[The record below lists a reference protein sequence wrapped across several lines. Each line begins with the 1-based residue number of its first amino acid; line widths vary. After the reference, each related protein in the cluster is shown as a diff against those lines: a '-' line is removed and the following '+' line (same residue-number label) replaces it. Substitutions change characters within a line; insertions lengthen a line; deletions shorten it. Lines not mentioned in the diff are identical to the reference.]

1 MNKSFL
7 SKMMLGAALSTSL
20 LSGSVSA
27 VNEENVIF
35 PKDIEKIV
43 QKYEKENRETFLK
56 DLIWLLPFTNPYG
69 PNKKAKEELGRYYQQ
84 AMPRIYKDP
93 VYSYTKRSEQL
104 TGLADS
110 IDDAEMKKLNDK
122 LLLYYEIKAG
132 EKWMEENG
140 RTRKEL
146 CEKYGGKDSAGRTYT
161 EIITDWR
168 DIQAKGW
175 SASVNEMARLNKY
188 EMEYGS
194 IEELNIKI
202 KNNLKNVKNL
212 PEEVKTAISSGDS
225 SSLLASVKE
234 SRNNFSVASIGNS
247 FTNFGNKL
255 LSDSTVGRDTV
266 WIGSTVVATLSSGVL
281 KTVSEKIGSGVRAAV
296 KLGKRIFSKSI
307 NAGNY
312 KEMLKNLQERLKSK
326 VVGQNEAIEKVINVL
341 ESHFSNVVKAKETGQ
356 KYSKGCL
363 LIFGGTPGVGKTL
376 VMEEIREFLNL
387 TSAQLTMNEA
397 IEDRGNNAS
406 SVMSRFLKPIVK
418 DDGKNKTEEE
428 TDFARVIRYENS
440 TFYNID
446 EKDKMDMLDFSIQK
460 IDPLN
465 SVGKRKGSSIDEF
478 LRSFIDY
485 DTLNGH
491 TTNNSVVIVTTNEKT
506 EDITKYEDS
515 LANRYLPCFIEFKPF
530 NAEACVK
537 MAKRNLKNPC
547 GDFYKKQGIDVDWD
561 ASGLKSYADKLS
573 KESTNGRTMSQLAKS
588 WTVIVDRFLEN
599 NPGCTNVVLS
609 YDKNKDKV
617 FAKRGSIYIGK

>member
-1 MNKSFL
+1 MNKNFL
-7 SKMMLGAALSTSL
+7 SKVMLGAVLSSSL
-20 LSGSVSA
+20 LSGSVNA
-27 VNEENVIF
+27 IQNEVVF
-35 PKDIEKIV
+35 PDDIEKIV
-43 QKYEKENRETFLK
+43 KKYENANKETFLK
-56 DLIWLLPFTNPYG
+56 NLIWFFPFTNPYG
-69 PNKKAKEELGRYYQQ
+69 PNKKAREELGKYYQQ
-84 AMPRIYKDP
+84 AIPRIYKDP
-93 VYSYTKRSEQL
+93 VYRYAKSSEQL
-104 TGLADS
+104 EDLANS
-110 IDDAEMKKLNDK
+110 IDDAEIKKLNDK

-132 EKWMEENG
+132 EEWIEKNGTTREELG
-140 RTRKEL
+140 
-146 CEKYGGKDSAGRTYT
+146 EKYGGKDSNGKSYA
-161 EIITDWR
+161 EIINDWR
-168 DIQAKGW
+168 NISTKEKWVRDNSETKRLD
-175 SASVNEMARLNKY
+175 SYVNT
-188 EMEYGS
+188 YGS
-194 IEELNIKI
+194 IDKLSTNLR
-202 KNNLKNVKNL
+202 NNLKNVKDL
-212 PEEVKTAISSGDS
+212 PEEVKTALANGDS
-225 SSLLASVKE
+225 SNMLDNVKSSRDKFSLGSV
-234 SRNNFSVASIGNS
+234 GNA

-255 LSDSTVGRDTV
+255 LSDSTVGRDIV
-266 WIGSTVVATLSSGVL
+266 WIGGTVVATLSSGVL
-281 KTVSEKIGSGVRAAV
+281 KTVGEKVGDFARAAV
-296 KLGKRIFSKSI
+296 KFGRRIFSKSI
-307 NAGNY
+307 DAKNY
-312 KEMLKNLQERLKSK
+312 KEMLKNLKERLKSK
-326 VVGQNEAIEKVINVL
+326 VVGQDEAIEKIISVL

-363 LIFGGTPGVGKTL
+363 LMFGGTPGVGKTL

-387 TSAQLTMNEA
+387 TSAQITMNEA

-406 SVMSRFLKPIVK
+406 SVMARFLKPIVK

-428 TDFARVIRYENS
+428 TDFARIIRYENS

-465 SVGKRKGSSIDEF
+465 SSGKRKGSSIDEF

-530 NAEACVK
+530 NSEACIE

-547 GDFYKKQGIDVDWD
+547 GDFYKKQGISVSWD
-561 ASGLKSYADKLS
+561 DSGLKLYADKLS

-599 NPGCTNVVLS
+599 NPGCSNIVLS

-617 FAKRGSIYIGK
+617 FAKRGANR